1 MTVYRKN
8 ISINVGETFSE
19 NLTLLSADGSGVVDL
34 TGFTAQSQLRKS
46 PTNYRFAD
54 IQVGITSAAKGQIN
68 ISIASSITKFLQGG
82 RHVYDVVLTRPSGFK
97 LVAVEG
103 NALVR
108 SGINTFVHYYGS
120 P

>member
-8 ISINVGETFSE
+8 ITINVGETFSE
-19 NLTLLSADGSGVVDL
+19 DLTLLSSDGSGVVDL
-34 TGFTAQSQLRKS
+34 TGFTAQSKLRKS

-54 IQVGITSAAKGQIN
+54 IQVGITSAAQGQIN
-68 ISIASSITKFLQGG
+68 ISMASSITKFLQGG
-82 RHVYDVVLTRPSGFK
+82 SHVYDVVLTRPSGFK

-108 SGINTFVHYYGS
+108 SGINTFVHYFGS

>member
-8 ISINVGETFSE
+8 ITINVGETFSE
-19 NLTLLSADGSGVVDL
+19 DLTLMGADGSGVVDL
-34 TGFTAQSQLRKS
+34 TGYSAQSKLRKH

-82 RHVYDVVLTRPSGFK
+82 RHVYDIVLTRPNVFK

-103 NALVR
+103 DALVR
-108 SGINTFVHYYGS
+108 SGINTFVHYFGS